1 MNYRMRE
8 EATRGI
14 ISCFLGGKGRGR
26 SVSGT
31 GRERDTGEERRW
43 RKKNVGDRIIEATMK
58 QGLPAWMGM
67 DGGLPFASVQ
77 SKTPAFSRERKG
89 KAETVRFVMR
99 RERKRELVPC
109 CCFRMLKYDG
119 RSTVSWKSGGRRR
132 TSKGEN

>member
-14 ISCFLGGKGRGR
+14 ISRFLGGKGRGR

-67 DGGLPFASVQ
+67 DGGLPLPPFNQ
-77 SKTPAFSRERKG
+77 KPLPSREKE
-89 KAETVRFVMR
+89 KA
-99 RERKRELVPC
+99 
-109 CCFRMLKYDG
+109 
-119 RSTVSWKSGGRRR
+119 RSKLSG
-132 TSKGEN
+132 S

>member
-58 QGLPAWMGM
+58 QGLPGRLGAAFC
-67 DGGLPFASVQ
+67 LRSI
-77 SKTPAFSRERKG
+77 KTPA
-89 KAETVRFVMR
+89 
-99 RERKRELVPC
+99 
-109 CCFRMLKYDG
+109 LKKEKT
-119 RSTVSWKSGGRRR
+119 RPKLSGL
-132 TSKGEN
+132 